1 MVSTIVHRD
10 CLIKGVSALHS
21 SIIEKTPGPE
31 PEPDAP
37 KERTRANDVRKSR
50 DQIRVRLASRTITER
65 RPALAKSYISTRT
78 VDKLAVCVP
87 A

>member
-21 SIIEKTPGPE
+21 SIIEKTPG